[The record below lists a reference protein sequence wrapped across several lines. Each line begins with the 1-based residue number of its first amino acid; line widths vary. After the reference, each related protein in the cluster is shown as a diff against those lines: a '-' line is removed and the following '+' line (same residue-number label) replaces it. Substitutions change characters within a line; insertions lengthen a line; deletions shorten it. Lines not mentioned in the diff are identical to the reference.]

1 MRYCSYI
8 YLRETGLYYLQSR
21 YYNPTWGRF
30 LNADDLAY
38 LGANADLISF
48 NLYAYC
54 SNNPVHHSDPTGHF
68 IIAIPALIKVVIGI
82 VAVAA
87 TINDI
92 YQIASG
98 NVSVDSTSSIEDGD
112 FQDNVRIS
120 DSYKI
125 LTPWMQYGYNFYLN
139 HINDDTKNIIDGTTI
154 GVTHEWMLH
163 NIAYA
168 GASILGLDTYRD
180 AARSVD
186 VGKTLFD
193 DDHGNIIEHS
203 MKISYIVIN
212 PMNAVI
218 DFLINGGYG

>member
-1 MRYCSYI
+1 MVAILNSSGTAVVNYTYDAWGKLLTTTGSMASTLGYYNPLRYRGYV
-8 YLRETGLYYLQSR
+8 YDEETGLYYLQSR

-30 LNADDLAY
+30 VNADDIAY

-54 SNNPVHHSDPTGHF
+54 SNNPVNHSDPTGHF

-125 LTPWMQYGYNFYLN
+125 LTPWMQYGYSFYLN
-139 HINDDTKNIIDGTTI
+139 HINDDTKI
-154 GVTHEWMLH
+154 
-163 NIAYA
+163 
-168 GASILGLDTYRD
+168 
-180 AARSVD
+180 
-186 VGKTLFD
+186 
-193 DDHGNIIEHS
+193 
-203 MKISYIVIN
+203 
-212 PMNAVI
+212 
-218 DFLINGGYG
+218 